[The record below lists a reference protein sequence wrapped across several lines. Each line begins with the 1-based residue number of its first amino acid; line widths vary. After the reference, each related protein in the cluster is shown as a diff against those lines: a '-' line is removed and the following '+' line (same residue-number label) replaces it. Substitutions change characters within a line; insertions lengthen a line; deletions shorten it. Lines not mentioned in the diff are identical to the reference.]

1 MGFGERID
9 EDEDAETGDTRIRVE
24 PGDHGTYKLYRE
36 KYNLVEFETDLESDD
51 GEGFERYDWSTE
63 DTFVLHS
70 ENEAEQVAKMLAG
83 EGAFDPNVTFFRQR
97 EFSDPQQ

>member
-1 MGFGERID
+1 MGFSERID

-51 GEGFERYDWSTE
+51 GEGFERYDWSPE